1 MSKQFFEYIKTNS
14 FLNDMISE
22 LSGDENKNEEE
33 LSGTFGNSFKNSFP
47 FNKRINEDNEDE
59 DFKIDEN
66 FFIIQK
72 MF

>member
-1 MSKQFFEYIKTNS
+1 MSKQFSENIKTNS

-47 FNKRINEDNEDE
+47 FNKRIENNEDE